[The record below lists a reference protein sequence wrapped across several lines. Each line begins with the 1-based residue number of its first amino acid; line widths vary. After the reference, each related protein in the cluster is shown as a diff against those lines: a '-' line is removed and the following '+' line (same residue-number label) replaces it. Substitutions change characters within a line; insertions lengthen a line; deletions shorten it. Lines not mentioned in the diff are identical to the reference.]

1 MIKVTNEVPVREVD
15 GVVARIGG
23 PTISVESHWN
33 WSGSVVLVVEGK
45 RYTVSRNDIDA
56 AVANASNVPR
66 FG

>member
-1 MIKVTNEVPVREVD
+1 MIKVVSEVNVQEID
-15 GVVARIGG
+15 GVPTRIGA
-23 PTISVESHWN
+23 PTILVESHWN